1 MTTGTATSLQMEA
14 PSHTPAQTR
23 GGSALGA
30 PLCSLSLVP
39 CTISA
44 AKHFVAKLHRH
55 NKPPQGG
62 LFAVGAARGGELVAV
77 AIIGRPVA
85 RNLDDGKTCEVIR
98 LCTDG
103 SKNACSI
110 LYGAAARAAKAL
122 GWQRIVTYILA
133 SEPGTS
139 LRAAGWTM
147 EKEVPAEASWSR
159 PSRPRMQTNLFGE
172 EQRPAC
178 DKQRW
183 ARILSANTKA
193 TNEGA

>member
-1 MTTGTATSLQMEA
+1 MT
-14 PSHTPAQTR
+14 
-23 GGSALGA
+23 A
-30 PLCSLSLVP
+30 PLKTLESPQDVAGQSLAASPCSLSLVP

-62 LFAVGAARGGELVAV
+62 LFAVGAACGGELVAV

-139 LRAAGWTM
+139 LRAAGWM
-147 EKEVPAEASWSR
+147 LEKEVPAEASWSR
-159 PSRPRMQTNLFGE
+159 PSRPRMQTDLFGE

-178 DKQRW
+178 GKQRW
-183 ARILSANTKA
+183 ARILSANA
-193 TNEGA
+193 

>member
-1 MTTGTATSLQMEA
+1 MT
-14 PSHTPAQTR
+14 
-23 GGSALGA
+23 A
-30 PLCSLSLVP
+30 PLKTLESPQDVAGQSLAASPCSLSLVP

-62 LFAVGAARGGELVAV
+62 LFAVGAACGGELVAV

-139 LRAAGWTM
+139 LRAGGWM
-147 EKEVPAEASWSR
+147 LEKEVPAEASWSR
-159 PSRPRMQTNLFGE
+159 RSRPRMQTDLFGE

-178 DKQRW
+178 GKQRW
-183 ARILSANTKA
+183 ARILSANKEAHQTSRVEA
-193 TNEGA
+193 